1 MSPEAQLKLEDD
13 CISKSIEYARQFL
26 G

>member
-13 CISKSIEYARQFL
+13 CISESIQYAHQFL
-26 G
+26 T